1 MIFPSDLAILGC
13 NVSDESMETVTRIF
27 NDLRP
32 VLDIS
37 TDTAVEKC
45 SPASAKSYLLNNTLR
60 FCVLVVDG
68 KTVKDVYERLK
79 LGRDEYEDLIR
90 TAADKV
96 GKRDTFSM
104 K

>member
-1 MIFPSDLAILGC
+1 MVILDCG
-13 NVSDESMETVTRIF
+13 VSGESTKAVKRVF
-27 NDLRP
+27 DVLRP

-45 SPASAKSYLLNNTLR
+45 SPASAKSYLLKNTLR

-68 KTVKDVYERLK
+68 ITVKDVYERSAQE
-79 LGRDEYEDLIR
+79 RAQYEDLLR

-96 GKRDTFSM
+96 GKRNTFSM